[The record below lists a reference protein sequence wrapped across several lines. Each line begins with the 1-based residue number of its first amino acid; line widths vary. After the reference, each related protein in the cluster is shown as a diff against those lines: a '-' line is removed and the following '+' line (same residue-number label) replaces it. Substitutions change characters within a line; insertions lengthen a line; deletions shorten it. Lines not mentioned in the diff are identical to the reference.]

1 MNEFINYETL
11 LNKMKY
17 LGLEGFLDNLDAISK
32 KISNNEIGFLEAI
45 DSLVSSQ
52 INFKKDNVYRPTVN
66 HGYKMY
72 INHGEKCT
80 LL

>member
-1 MNEFINYETL
+1 MNEKGEFANVGLLLSDQKLLITL
-11 LNKMKY
+11 DQRMA
-17 LGLEGFLDNLDAISK
+17 AI
-32 KISNNEIGFLEAI
+32 G
-45 DSLVSSQ
+45 
-52 INFKKDNVYRPTVN
+52 VN

>member
-1 MNEFINYETL
+1 MKTLIDTLNALFMKDNY
-11 LNKMKY
+11 
-17 LGLEGFLDNLDAISK
+17 FLDENGSLLK
-32 KISNNEIGFLEAI
+32 EKIKTSA
-45 DSLVSSQ
+45 
-52 INFKKDNVYRPTVN
+52 VN